1 MSMASPRKMFW
12 VPIIQVFAIGILVVG
27 ALSPDYYSS
36 KCPKA
41 LSTVK
46 AVVVAAVKKEARMG
60 ASLLRLHFHDCFVNG
75 CDGSIL
81 LDDNSTFTGEKT
93 AIPNNGSVRGFEV
106 VDDIKEAVEKVCPGV
121 VSCADILALAARDS
135 TVFLGGPSWKVP
147 LGRRDSTTANLTAA
161 NNDIPPPTS
170 NLSAL
175 ISSFANQGLSVKD
188 LVSLSGSHTI
198 GLARCTSFRSRIYND
213 TNIDSTFAA
222 KLQKKCPRVG
232 RNNSLSRLDIATPKH
247 FDNCYY
253 RNLLNEKGLLHSDQ
267 ELTNTSSTLSRVKKY
282 VNDPSTFFKDFA
294 KSIVKMG
301 RINPLTGSK
310 GEIRI
315 NCRKVN

>member
-1 MSMASPRKMFW
+1 MRVGWGVTPATFNNIVLVIMF
-12 VPIIQVFAIGILVVG
+12 IKNQ
-27 ALSPDYYSS
+27 Y
-36 KCPKA
+36 
-41 LSTVK
+41 
-46 AVVVAAVKKEARMG
+46 
-60 ASLLRLHFHDCFVNG
+60 
-75 CDGSIL
+75 IL
-81 LDDNSTFTGEKT
+81 LKWL
-93 AIPNNGSVRGFEV
+93 P
-106 VDDIKEAVEKVCPGV
+106 
-121 VSCADILALAARDS
+121 
-135 TVFLGGPSWKVP
+135 
-147 LGRRDSTTANLTAA
+147 
-161 NNDIPPPTS
+161 
-170 NLSAL
+170 
-175 ISSFANQGLSVKD
+175 
-188 LVSLSGSHTI
+188 GSHTI